1 MNKTSEHSLENK
13 DHPLCEK
20 KQDNKALV
28 KRAKKTL
35 RVSGTYLLRS
45 KVKTLTEFCANCQMP
60 NELLHRW
67 ESMEVHASS
76 CVETDFQDLE
86 PCLEEHHCKSNI
98 RSHYAKFNHML
109 LASFRD
115 TRRNDSTI
123 ISSKCV
129 TSHNLLDSLDEKP
142 LQEITK
148 PKSQR
153 KSFHRTSSKSIS
165 SERLKQSFNAFFP
178 NQSNQVNVKNFL

>member
-1 MNKTSEHSLENK
+1 MNKTFEHSLENK
-13 DHPLCEK
+13 DYPLSEI
-20 KQDNKALV
+20 KQDNKELV
-28 KRAKKTL
+28 KRAKKSL
-35 RVSGTYLLRS
+35 HVSETYLLRS
-45 KVKTLTEFCANCQMP
+45 KVKTLSEFCANCQMP

-86 PCLEEHHCKSNI
+86 PCLEEQHCKSNI

-115 TRRNDSTI
+115 ARNDSTI
-123 ISSKCV
+123 SSKYV
-129 TSHNLLDSLDEKP
+129 TSYNLLDSLDEKP

-178 NQSNQVNVKNFL
+178 NQTKRMLRFFF